1 MHHNIFYG
9 KKCQRRHQNSKSS
22 CKDIPPK
29 TSPPLVLVLATS
41 LVSSPILTN
50 VKFLENMEEIA
61 AAVLRPLFTDHLGW
75 CQLGQSGGQG

>member
-1 MHHNIFYG
+1 MEALTFLSHLKTQILMHYNI
-9 KKCQRRHQNSKSS
+9 
-22 CKDIPPK
+22 
-29 TSPPLVLVLATS
+29 LVLATS

-75 CQLGQSGGQG
+75 CQLGGISIDWLVD